1 MAAVASTAKGGA
13 ALLTVRA
20 AADGLAARRL
30 CTKVST
36 PVNSA
41 KAPAWWAAPR
51 ETGTYVSSVVMPSVT
66 WCRCR
71 THTHREKEGSSK
83 QRQEEYN
90 TRRQHSSV
98 SDGTASG
105 HTGENILA

>member
-13 ALLTVRA
+13 ALLTARA

-36 PVNSA
+36 PVNRA

-51 ETGTYVSSVVMPSVT
+51 ETGTYASSVVMPSVT
-66 WCRCR
+66 WCR
-71 THTHREKEGSSK
+71 THTEKEGIK
-83 QRQEEYN
+83 QQQEEYD

-105 HTGENILA
+105 HTGDIRA